1 MTQQFTDSYDVVVTG
16 AGMAGIV
23 VAAKIAAGG
32 VNPRTGGRLR
42 IALIE
47 RGPYLKGAPR
57 PGYGHPVRRRM
68 FTNITTE
75 FREGGRYVMG
85 VPQGPGGR
93 TSLPIPAASI
103 VGGGSLHYGAE
114 TRDPHSVDYL
124 AWQAETGVDWS
135 EANMKGAAQEIV
147 RMFNIHERPRQLL
160 DEFSLGFGQA
170 GRDLGYEVSPTPV
183 AKQNCLLSGFCDSI
197 NMCKYDARGGS
208 FVAYLPIAEKNG
220 VDIIPEAEVQRVIL
234 EKGRATGVEFIQEGT
249 TKVLR
254 AEKVVVSC
262 GIFGSPVLLMR
273 SGYGSRDEL
282 GRDLLVEN
290 SNVGR
295 NIDTRPGPGTSH
307 IGVFDAAMSDGEF
320 HDGGF
325 HLFHDTQP
333 NRQFERIQFR
343 NSPPLV
349 GQPHQVALH
358 DVAPE
363 FGRKHKNFMSQ
374 ICNPA
379 VPSAHRDEVL
389 KRGRM
394 TIAVVRPAG
403 VFGRTNI
410 KAELSYQ
417 VNHPRIQKV
426 LEEGNQI
433 AEKVLRAMNAKEV
446 IRNDRPISSR
456 RFFAWAGSCRAGTD
470 SGTSVVNQYG
480 ESHDV
485 ENLLVCDAS
494 IMPRCASQGYGAPT
508 ATVAAFISE
517 RIVARHFTKSEA

>member
-1 MTQQFTDSYDVVVTG
+1 
-16 AGMAGIV
+16 
-23 VAAKIAAGG
+23 
-32 VNPRTGGRLR
+32 
-42 IALIE
+42 
-47 RGPYLKGAPR
+47 
-57 PGYGHPVRRRM
+57 
-68 FTNITTE
+68 
-75 FREGGRYVMG
+75 
-85 VPQGPGGR
+85 
-93 TSLPIPAASI
+93 
-103 VGGGSLHYGAE
+103 
-114 TRDPHSVDYL
+114 
-124 AWQAETGVDWS
+124 
-135 EANMKGAAQEIV
+135 
-147 RMFNIHERPRQLL
+147 
-160 DEFSLGFGQA
+160 
-170 GRDLGYEVSPTPV
+170 
-183 AKQNCLLSGFCDSI
+183 
-197 NMCKYDARGGS
+197 
-208 FVAYLPIAEKNG
+208 
-220 VDIIPEAEVQRVIL
+220 
-234 EKGRATGVEFIQEGT
+234 
-249 TKVLR
+249 
-254 AEKVVVSC
+254 
-262 GIFGSPVLLMR
+262 
-273 SGYGSRDEL
+273 
-282 GRDLLVEN
+282 
-290 SNVGR
+290 
-295 NIDTRPGPGTSH
+295 
-307 IGVFDAAMSDGEF
+307 
-320 HDGGF
+320 
-325 HLFHDTQP
+325 
-333 NRQFERIQFR
+333 
-343 NSPPLV
+343 
-349 GQPHQVALH
+349 
-358 DVAPE
+358 
-363 FGRKHKNFMSQ
+363 KHKNFMSQ